1 MAAVDDA
8 VADSGYGALE
18 ATDRTV
24 DCRAADGARG
34 RGRHIGSP
42 GYHAHCA
49 SNDVHFDPC
58 PRTSPAVS
66 LLAIHQATP
75 IPSPLTCE
83 IVARVRAG
91 CRCNL
96 AACQSSTGG
105 TRFERDRT
113 IDRLHNFP
121 SNHRLMCA
129 PYGVLYQPP
138 AESRRAD
145 GVFGGPSTTN
155 PKACSEYTCIGGT
168 EEASRSLRA
177 STFGRA
183 RRGPSSSS
191 LNSALSPPKEIRS
204 NSSARCTVSNA
215 RSTPL
220 AGCRHLA
227 APGTI
232 ASQWP
237 HPRVR

>member
-58 PRTSPAVS
+58 PRTSPAVCM
-66 LLAIHQATP
+66 LAIHQATP
-75 IPSPLTCE
+75 VPSPLTCE

-129 PYGVLYQPP
+129 LYGVQHQPP
-138 AESRRAD
+138 AESLRLLDVGISLRQEPSHLSGLTRAY
-145 GVFGGPSTTN
+145 GNRASSRSTAPHKGRPQAPT
-155 PKACSEYTCIGGT
+155 K
-168 EEASRSLRA
+168 ASRAMVQIGFHGTMDRPQPSMVTGGLTQSRL
-177 STFGRA
+177 SQRTETVPRQ
-183 RRGPSSSS
+183 RGAQPE
-191 LNSALSPPKEIRS
+191 AE
-204 NSSARCTVSNA
+204 
-215 RSTPL
+215 
-220 AGCRHLA
+220 
-227 APGTI
+227 
-232 ASQWP
+232 
-237 HPRVR
+237 